1 MTVLFLCLPLHQMWN
16 FSVRSR
22 IAWNLFV
29 LTFVWAGNS
38 ALDQFLGEFRV
49 FELVTD
55 RHLVAGDVVRVDSE
69 KVGDLGVVER
79 NGSFTPWHKVCE
91 NPAKGDVSP
100 TSARVYES
108 SPLRGTPAWLECLR
122 AVSGLTVNCCTGTAV
137 MAAERIQNFDVDV
150 ESMEGAACFSI
161 CRAFGMPCFEV
172 RAVSNLA
179 TDRDKSTWR
188 IADAL
193 KALNSLVNVL

>member
-1 MTVLFLCLPLHQMWN
+1 
-16 FSVRSR
+16 
-22 IAWNLFV
+22 
-29 LTFVWAGNS
+29 
-38 ALDQFLGEFRV
+38 
-49 FELVTD
+49 
-55 RHLVAGDVVRVDSE
+55 
-69 KVGDLGVVER
+69 
-79 NGSFTPWHKVCE
+79 
-91 NPAKGDVSP
+91 
-100 TSARVYES
+100 
-108 SPLRGTPAWLECLR
+108 
-122 AVSGLTVNCCTGTAV
+122 

-193 KALNSLVNVL
+193 KALNSLVNGL